1 MYSYLNWYEDLTG
14 LNIIPDFFFVIVPS
28 VEDSPSRY
36 QKNCAEEIS
45 FEASG
50 EFTINKE
57 QNIALPSEVMNL
69 LILVMKV
76 KLYIHIL
83 EILYLIILIFL
94 QV

>member
-1 MYSYLNWYEDLTG
+1 M
-14 LNIIPDFFFVIVPS
+14 PDFFFIIVPS

-50 EFTINKE
+50 EYTINKE
-57 QNIALPSEVMNL
+57 QNIAVPSEIMSL
-69 LILVMKV
+69 LILFMKI
-76 KLYIHIL
+76 KLYIYIS
-83 EILYLIILIFL
+83 EIFYLIILIFS